1 MQHPN
6 DRSRRIDRV
15 KKRSA
20 QPLDSLTR
28 RIASLDSRSIDELYG
43 LEPVYEPGTAP
54 AGRLMPEEFISVQCP
69 YCGERF
75 ETRIDLTTEDRGYVE
90 DCQVCCQP
98 IEFQIEREDGG
109 ALLGVKVQRMD

>member
-1 MQHPN
+1 MI
-6 DRSRRIDRV
+6 DGSRRIGGV
-15 KKRSA
+15 KKRTVQS
-20 QPLDSLTR
+20 LDSLTR

-54 AGRLMPEEFISVQCP
+54 AGRLLPEEFISVQCP

-75 ETRIDLTTEDRGYVE
+75 ETRIDLTTEDLGYVE